1 MLILSVESTC
11 DETAVAVTENGRKVL
26 TDQIFS
32 QADLHAVYG
41 GVVPEIASR
50 KHVEA
55 IAGFGPGAHSDFGG
69 VRYAYTKDLEGYIR
83 GVRDHAPMLS
93 ESDRIPPLDRD
104 TEWVM
109 LGLRTTAGLDP
120 KAFERRFRRRF
131 TCFLPFL
138 DQCARAGYAVEEDGR
153 WHLTPRGFLVSN
165 QIIGG
170 MLDALAADK
179 QRRADA
185 AARGDFRVNL
195 D

>member
-1 MLILSVESTC
+1 
-11 DETAVAVTENGRKVL
+11 
-26 TDQIFS
+26 
-32 QADLHAVYG
+32 
-41 GVVPEIASR
+41 
-50 KHVEA
+50 
-55 IAGFGPGAHSDFGG
+55 
-69 VRYAYTKDLEGYIR
+69 
-83 GVRDHAPMLS
+83 MLS

-153 WHLTPRGFLVSN
+153 WHLTPGAFWCPTRSSVGCW
-165 QIIGG
+165 
-170 MLDALAADK
+170 MPWPADK

-185 AARGDFRVNL
+185 AARGDFG
-195 D
+195 